1 MDGSLVAAMISLC
14 LSASQVGGLCPLPG
28 GWSKITPPAA
38 ATAYIRSQE
47 AAQQA
52 QARREQEAQEMAQK
66 KAEEEAQKAAQE
78 EAKKAEEAAQQ
89 ADFDYEAI
97 AASFPQTPLQT
108 SSMVGQDD
116 EKSWWFQRNE
126 TKTPPAE
133 VSAGTRLQNGFL
145 CICMFGD
152 TVIINLVSICK
163 RHAKV
168 VQTVFVGLSRVPYC
182 NIFKIF

>member
-108 SSMVGQDD
+108 SSMVRMMKRAGGFSAM
-116 EKSWWFQRNE
+116 KQRRRPQR
-126 TKTPPAE
+126 KTIFVFWIMTPIIWEIPP
-133 VSAGTRLQNGFL
+133 
-145 CICMFGD
+145 
-152 TVIINLVSICK
+152 K
-163 RHAKV
+163 RSFTSPLMKDMK
-168 VQTVFVGLSRVPYC
+168 TGIPLRYW
-182 NIFKIF
+182 IF